1 MAMVRLNKYLAS
13 CGVASRRACEKLIS
27 SGRVTVNGQ
36 IITSLGTRVD
46 EKHDAVAVDGKQVR
60 PALQRVYIM
69 LNKPSGYVTTVRDT
83 RGRPKVMD
91 LVPAALRLFPVGRLD
106 IDTEGLLLLTND
118 GELTHRLL
126 HPRFKVAKKYRALLD
141 REVGSE
147 DLAKLKKGVA
157 LADGM
162 SAPCQVHVTPEFPPG
177 RVMELVLYEGRKR
190 QVRRMFAALGY
201 RVLMLRR
208 LGFGPL
214 ALGDLP
220 TGSWRELTAQEVAQ
234 LHMAC
239 APQCD
244 GAEERTTDCH
254 ARCEG

>member
-13 CGVASRRACEKLIS
+13 CGIASRRACEKLITN
-27 SGRVTVNGQ
+27 GRVTVNGQ
-36 IITSLGTRVD
+36 IVTKLGTRID
-46 EKHDAVAVDGKQVR
+46 EEHDAVAVDGKLVR
-60 PALQRVYIM
+60 PAPQRVYIM

-91 LVPAALRLFPVGRLD
+91 LVPATLRLFPVGRLD

-141 REVGSE
+141 REVRSE
-147 DLAKLKKGVA
+147 DLARLAKGVA

-162 SAPCQVHVTPEFPPG
+162 SAPCQVHVTPETPPG
-177 RVMELVLYEGRKR
+177 RVVELTLHEGRKR

-208 LGFGPL
+208 LGLGPL
-214 ALGDLP
+214 SLGDLP
-220 TGSWRELTAQEVAQ
+220 TGSWRELTPEEVAQ
-234 LHMAC
+234 LQAAC
-239 APQCD
+239 APARD
-244 GAEERTTDCH
+244 GAKERVTDRH
-254 ARCEG
+254 ARVED